1 MSLYL
6 NYIRKTELELITI
19 LENPEDYT
27 QEALDVVNEIFVER
41 KIDPEQLREM
51 AVEVNQ
57 QKAENRIQKLDPLND
72 ELDFHESVF
81 LDSEEI
87 KEIYIAELK
96 KHMNRKEGFK
106 FNVWLYALGG

>member
-6 NYIRKTELELITI
+6 NYIRKTDLELIQI
-19 LENPEDYT
+19 LEHPESYT

-41 KIDPEQLREM
+41 KIEPDRLREM
-51 AVEVNQ
+51 VLKVNHE
-57 QKAENRIQKLDPLND
+57 KAEATIQRLDPLND
-72 ELDFHESVF
+72 DLEFHESIF

-87 KEIYIAELK
+87 KEIYLSELK
-96 KHMNRKEGFK
+96 IHMNRKEGFK